1 MKKKNIL
8 LILLLS
14 FGTTHVKSQEKII
27 DLTSSN
33 IKWTGKEITTKIH
46 YGSLKFN
53 KGKITLK
60 NGLVTGGKFIVDMK
74 SLANQDL
81 SGGSKNYLEN
91 HLRSDDFFGVEQ
103 YPTAIL
109 NILSSKKI
117 DGDKFSVQGDLI
129 IKGISNPTSFTLEFN
144 DKGAASAELVFDRS
158 KYNVKFRSSS
168 FFDELGDKLIYDDI
182 ELKVDLVFN

>member
-8 LILLLS
+8 LLLLLI
-14 FGTTHVKSQEKII
+14 FVTKYVKGQDKTI
-27 DLTSSN
+27 DLASSN

-46 YGSLKFN
+46 YGSLKFSE
-53 KGKITLK
+53 GKIILK
-60 NGLVTGGKFIVDMK
+60 NDLVIGGKFIVDMK
-74 SLANQDL
+74 SLENLDL
-81 SGGSKNYLEN
+81 SGGSKDYLEN
-91 HLRSDDFFGVEQ
+91 HLRSDDFFGVDQ
-103 YPTAIL
+103 YPNAIL

-117 DGDKFSVQGDLI
+117 DGNKLSVQGDLT
-129 IKGISNPTSFTLEFN
+129 IKGIINPTSFTLEFN
-144 DKGAASAELVFDRS
+144 DRGASAELIFDRS